1 MKQPDYSWQQRCIDE
16 VLDIYTSGGRDFL
29 ANVTPGAGKTRMA
42 VNLTTQMLKAD
53 LIDFVVVVV
62 PTSTVRDQF
71 IGDMEASGV
80 NLAKLTDSSAF
91 DRMKAEGVGERVQG
105 FCLTTGL
112 LLRGAEEI
120 AILTARN
127 RVLFVSDEAHH
138 NGLGLAWADA
148 GIAASKDA
156 ALRLG
161 LSGTPYRSDA
171 REIPILRYDDAGLGT
186 PHYEFTFAK
195 AREAG
200 IITAINFRSV
210 TGHVDVVDT
219 KVRPG
224 AHRYSYDEVLNPEG
238 EKRRLRYSVN
248 SKSPYVKALI
258 ESADDALAE
267 IQQTQPG
274 AAGIVF
280 ANTKEQAKAVAKH
293 LRKER
298 GRKVRL
304 IHDDD
309 ANEAVAAFKDSKED
323 WIVQVRK
330 VYEGANIP
338 RLRVGAYLTNWTTEG
353 FFDQASK
360 RLVRRLEGVD
370 PDEMPALMFMPADP
384 VLESIAAGLGEVIR
398 HDPKKNKNRDAKKGG
413 DGDDREPD
421 EFLIVDGEGKL
432 ARAIIEGSV
441 YSADDVAEAVRYF
454 ADDPVL
460 RCQPPVEKMM
470 YFAALKRKGVV
481 CATSL

>member
-1 MKQPDYSWQQRCIDE
+1 MQAS
-16 VLDIYTSGGRDFL
+16 DI
-29 ANVTPGAGKTRMA
+29 
-42 VNLTTQMLKAD
+42 
-53 LIDFVVVVV
+53 
-62 PTSTVRDQF
+62 
-71 IGDMEASGV
+71 
-80 NLAKLTDSSAF
+80 NLAKLTESDAF

-138 NGLGLAWADA
+138 NGLGLEWANA
-148 GIAASKDA
+148 AIAASKDA
-156 ALRLG
+156 VLRLG

-171 REIPILRYDDAGLGT
+171 REIPILHYDDAGLGT
-186 PHYEFTFAK
+186 PHYEFTFAE

-200 IITAINFRSV
+200 IITAVNFRSV
-210 TGHVDVVDT
+210 TGHVDVIDT

-224 AHRYSYDEVLNPEG
+224 THRYSYDEVLTAEG
-238 EKRRLRYSVN
+238 ERRRLRYSVN
-248 SKSPYVKALI
+248 SKSPYVAALI

-293 LRKER
+293 LRKG

-309 ANEAVAAFKDSKED
+309 ANEAVTAFNASKED

-360 RLVRRLEGVD
+360 RLVRRIEGVD

-398 HDPKKNKNRDAKKGG
+398 HDPKKNKNRDPKKGG
-413 DGDDREPD
+413 GGDDREPD

-441 YSADDVAEAVRYF
+441 YSADEVAEAAAYF

-460 RCQPPVEKMM
+460 RCQPAVEKMM